1 MRRCICKYAINQLL
15 FPSVAMGWVLPLLC
29 NIYFIGKVCSVQA
42 SGILCNL
49 EKIWLKYRLS
59 FNFLKYTVFVM
70 RGEKKSL
77 KMSMLCYIM
86 GSPGPV
92 FLL

>member
-1 MRRCICKYAINQLL
+1 
-15 FPSVAMGWVLPLLC
+15 MGWVLPLLC

-59 FNFLKYTVFVM
+59 FNFLKYSVYDE
-70 RGEKKSL
+70 RGKKSL

-92 FLL
+92 IPL